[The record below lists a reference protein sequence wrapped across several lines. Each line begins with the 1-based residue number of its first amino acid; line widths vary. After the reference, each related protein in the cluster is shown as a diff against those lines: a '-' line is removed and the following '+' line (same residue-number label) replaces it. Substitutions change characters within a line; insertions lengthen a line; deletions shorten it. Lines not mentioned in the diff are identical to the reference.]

1 MHDGASRLHP
11 TEDVGV
17 GHTRNS
23 MSHTR
28 RGTLLQGSGAKM
40 SRIATFAFRR
50 QVDRAQVS
58 PTQPSP
64 LCPLRAKQIGRA
76 RRPFREGLTG
86 AYCTPNAVRPT
97 TSGRW
102 S

>member
-1 MHDGASRLHP
+1 
-11 TEDVGV
+11 
-17 GHTRNS
+17 
-23 MSHTR
+23 
-28 RGTLLQGSGAKM
+28 M

-102 S
+102 SAKTPCEVTCSGSGSRRSSERYHPNAPWPTF